1 MDKVYATGE
10 RFVAER
16 LPIRLDY
23 PGAQSG
29 QRYLDFIYE
38 PVKDESGRVDGIFCE
53 GFDVTM
59 GHVAEEALR
68 EETRALATLNRIAS
82 ATVAEKNLERIVQLV
97 TDAGV
102 ELTGAEVGAF
112 FYNVADRSGESY
124 MLYSL
129 SGVPREAF
137 ARFPMPRNT
146 AIFAPTFRGEGVV
159 RSDDIKADPRYGH
172 NAPNK
177 GMPEGHL
184 PVTSHLAVPVISRE
198 GEVIG
203 GLFFGHSE
211 AARFTARHEE
221 IIVGLAAQAAIAV
234 ENSRL
239 ISGAQEANETLEH
252 RVLERT
258 AELTQAHE
266 ALRQAQKMEA
276 VGQLTGGIAH
286 DFNNL
291 LAGIAAAW
299 RSSSADWL
307 RDGLRVLSDS
317 SRERKRRLNEP
328 RH

>member
-1 MDKVYATGE
+1 
-10 RFVAER
+10 
-16 LPIRLDY
+16 
-23 PGAQSG
+23 
-29 QRYLDFIYE
+29 
-38 PVKDESGRVDGIFCE
+38 
-53 GFDVTM
+53 M

-203 GLFFGHSE
+203 GLFSGILRLLGSQHGTRRSLS
-211 AARFTARHEE
+211 ASPPKPLLRSKTRGSS
-221 IIVGLAAQAAIAV
+221 VGL
-234 ENSRL
+234 RK
-239 ISGAQEANETLEH
+239 
-252 RVLERT
+252 RT
-258 AELTQAHE
+258 RHLNT
-266 ALRQAQKMEA
+266 
-276 VGQLTGGIAH
+276 VC
-286 DFNNL
+286 
-291 LAGIAAAW
+291 
-299 RSSSADWL
+299 SSAPP
-307 RDGLRVLSDS
+307 
-317 SRERKRRLNEP
+317 N
-328 RH
+328 